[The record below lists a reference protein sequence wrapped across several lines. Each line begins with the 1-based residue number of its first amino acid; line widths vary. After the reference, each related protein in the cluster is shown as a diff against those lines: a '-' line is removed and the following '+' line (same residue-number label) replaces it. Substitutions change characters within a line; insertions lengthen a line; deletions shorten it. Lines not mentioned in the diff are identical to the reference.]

1 MFRCAVD
8 IVGPS
13 NLKTLIETVPPYW
26 APMIAQFHTP
36 GRRPGEGRRLPLV
49 PLPAVAGGQI
59 RIPLLIAQ
67 GANDPRVKQA
77 ESEQIVAALRE
88 AGIDHEYMLFP
99 DEGHGFAK
107 PENRLR
113 FYAAAENGS
122 WPATSAAG
130 PRSSQGEG
138 VVTAWGNQDE
148 EWQGM
153 VELKTDAALDAMRE
167 AGRVVAHALA
177 AAREAAAVGT
187 RLTELDE
194 VAHDVLRQAGA
205 RSPFLH
211 YHPSFAPTPFPAVI
225 CASVNDVIVHGIPD
239 KYRLRDGDLVSIDFG
254 AELDGWT
261 GDAAVSF
268 TVGRADA
275 ADLLLIETAEK
286 ALAAGVAA
294 AVAGAR
300 IGDIS
305 AAIGAVG
312 HAAGYGIPA
321 GFGGH
326 GIGRRMHEDPHVP
339 NDGRPGRGM
348 RLRPG
353 LVLAIEPMLMAGG
366 GDDFQVAPDGWAL
379 RTVDGSRAAH
389 AEHTVAI
396 TGGGPRILTLP

>member
-1 MFRCAVD
+1 
-8 IVGPS
+8 
-13 NLKTLIETVPPYW
+13 
-26 APMIAQFHTP
+26 
-36 GRRPGEGRRLPLV
+36 
-49 PLPAVAGGQI
+49 
-59 RIPLLIAQ
+59 
-67 GANDPRVKQA
+67 
-77 ESEQIVAALRE
+77 
-88 AGIDHEYMLFP
+88 
-99 DEGHGFAK
+99 
-107 PENRLR
+107 
-113 FYAAAENGS
+113 
-122 WPATSAAG
+122 
-130 PRSSQGEG
+130 
-138 VVTAWGNQDE
+138 
-148 EWQGM
+148 M
-153 VELKTDAALDAMRE
+153 VELKTDVALDAMRE

-177 AAREAAAVGT
+177 AAREAAAVGI

-194 VAHDVLRQAGA
+194 VAHDVLRKAGA

-268 TVGRADA
+268 TVGRADD

-286 ALAAGVAA
+286 ALAAGTAA
-294 AVAGAR
+294 AVPGAR

-396 TGGGPRILTLP
+396 TSSGPRILTLP